1 MLEMGRSSA
10 VVTGAAQVS
19 LSPIIKIIYWLTEI
33 NVGVFS
39 RSAAWSLPK
48 SGSRAYHR
56 AMTDAGELESS
67 SAAPRIWGDIPLRN
81 KNFTGREAI
90 FSQLRRS
97 DTHRVTAV
105 VPLEDPLP
113 QALQGLGG
121 VGKTAVAAEY
131 AHRFRTEYDVVW
143 WIPADQ
149 LPLVRASL
157 AALAARLGL
166 ESASSS
172 GIEGAASAAL
182 DALRRGQPY
191 DRWLLIFDNADQPE
205 DFPDLIPQ
213 GPGDVLITSRN
224 PRWDSRAE
232 TVQMNVFSRTES
244 VDFLRKRAPV
254 NITDHEANMLAD
266 KLGDLPLAL
275 DQAGAMLAE
284 TGMPVD
290 EYLGLIDEQI
300 VKIMDEGKPA
310 EYQTSVTAAWSVSVA
325 KVRQQLPEAQELLR
339 CCAFFGPEP
348 IPRDVFRRATQAT
361 DTRVSDLMQDSILFA
376 RAIRELGRFALVTIG
391 RRSITV
397 HRLVQALLR
406 GELSLEEQSDYRHD
420 VHRILTAAA
429 PPGPA
434 DDRQWPRYRELLPHV
449 TSETTAFPHCQ
460 DPKVRAFAL
469 DIMRY
474 LYLDGD
480 QSSCEE
486 LTRRFIEQWEEDSGP
501 DDPTVIDARRHHGNV
516 LRALG
521 RYNDALELNASNLDA
536 ARRVKGE
543 SDEVTLTIQTSVAAD
558 ERARGNFKKA
568 LDLDNEALTLSQEAF
583 GQSHPQTMR
592 TISNLA
598 LDHGLN
604 SDYRTAQRMSQLA
617 YQLLSEANIGVS
629 SPTEVLIAWY
639 QMAWALRLQGD
650 YSAAR
655 DVGEDALDYGRER
668 LGADHPA
675 TIRTATALSIA
686 LRRITS
692 GREEGLQMARE
703 THDVALKR
711 HGQVHPDTMA
721 AAMNLINS
729 LRTTGEIGPA
739 LELADETARAY
750 PAVYGDDHP
759 YYYGCLGNLA
769 LMRRVVG
776 DKDEALRM
784 NERAFEGLA
793 RRLGPDH
800 DYTLQVAVNLA
811 SDLALLGDV
820 EAACKRGQD
829 TRERLIRLSG
839 ANDPLT
845 LGCSANLALDLR
857 AAGALAEADWLEQE
871 TLRLYAETLGPAH
884 PDPVVAAARE
894 RLDFDFD
901 PPPI

>member
-1 MLEMGRSSA
+1 
-10 VVTGAAQVS
+10 
-19 LSPIIKIIYWLTEI
+19 
-33 NVGVFS
+33 
-39 RSAAWSLPK
+39 
-48 SGSRAYHR
+48 
-56 AMTDAGELESS
+56 MTDAGELESS
-67 SAAPRIWGDIPLRN
+67 VTAPRIWGDIPLRN

-97 DTHRVTAV
+97 VARVTAV

-121 VGKTAVAAEY
+121 VGKTAVAVEY
-131 AHRFRTEYDVVW
+131 AHRFRAEYDVVW

-157 AALAARLGL
+157 AGLAARLGL
-166 ESASSS
+166 ESASST
-172 GIEGAASAAL
+172 GIEGAAGAAL

-191 DRWLLIFDNADQPE
+191 NRWLLIYDNADQPE

-232 TVQMNVFSRTES
+232 TVQMNVFSRSES
-244 VDFLRKRAPV
+244 VDFLTKRAPV
-254 NITDHEANMLAD
+254 NDLEADMLAD

-290 EYLGLIDEQI
+290 EYLGLIDQQI

-361 DTRVSDLMQDSILFA
+361 DTRISDLMQDSILFA

-406 GELSLEEQSDYRHD
+406 GELSLQEQSDYRHD
-420 VHRILTAAA
+420 VHKILAAAA

-449 TSETTAFPHCQ
+449 TSEATAFQHCQ
-460 DPKVRAFAL
+460 DARVRAFAL

-480 QSSCEE
+480 QTSCEE
-486 LTRRFIEQWEEDSGP
+486 LTRRFIEQWTSESGP
-501 DDPTVIDARRHHGNV
+501 DHPAVIDARRHHGNV

-521 RYNDALELNASNLDA
+521 RYDEALDLNASNLDA

-543 SDEVTLTIQTSVAAD
+543 SDEVTLAIQTSVAAD
-558 ERARGNFKKA
+558 ERARGNFKQA
-568 LDLDNEALTLSQEAF
+568 LDLDNAALTLSQKAF
-583 GQSHPQTMR
+583 GQTHAQTMR

-604 SDYRTAQRMSQLA
+604 SDYRTAQEMSQLA
-617 YQLLSEANIGVS
+617 YQLLSESNTGV

-675 TIRTATALSIA
+675 TIRTATALSIS
-686 LRRITS
+686 LRRIAS
-692 GREEGLQMARE
+692 GRPEGLQMAEE
-703 THDVALKR
+703 THEMARRR
-711 HGQVHPDTMA
+711 HGEVHPDTMA
-721 AAMNLINS
+721 AAMNRINS
-729 LRTTGEIGPA
+729 MRTNGVIAPA
-739 LELADETARAY
+739 LELADATARAY

-776 DKDEALRM
+776 EKDEALRM
-784 NERAFEGLA
+784 NQRAFEGLI
-793 RRLGPDH
+793 RRVGPDH

-811 SDLALLGDV
+811 SDLALLGDLT
-820 EAACKRGQD
+820 AACKRGQD
-829 TRERLIRLSG
+829 TRERLVRLCG

-857 AAGALAEADWLEQE
+857 EAGATAEADELDQD
-871 TLRLYAETLGPAH
+871 TKRRYAATLGSAH
-884 PDPVVAAARE
+884 PDAVVAAARE

-901 PPPI
+901 PLPI

>member
-1 MLEMGRSSA
+1 
-10 VVTGAAQVS
+10 
-19 LSPIIKIIYWLTEI
+19 
-33 NVGVFS
+33 
-39 RSAAWSLPK
+39 
-48 SGSRAYHR
+48 
-56 AMTDAGELESS
+56 MTDAGELESS
-67 SAAPRIWGDIPLRN
+67 GAAPRIWGDIPLRN

-90 FSQLRRS
+90 FTQLRRS
-97 DTHRVTAV
+97 TAHRVTAV

-131 AHRFRTEYDVVW
+131 AHRFRSEYDVVW

-166 ESASSS
+166 ESASSA
-172 GIEGAASAAL
+172 GIEGAANAAL

-191 DRWLLIFDNADQPE
+191 NRWLLIFDNADQPE

-232 TVQMNVFSRTES
+232 TVAMDVFSRKES

-254 NITDHEANMLAD
+254 NINDHEANMLAD

-361 DTRVSDLMQDSILFA
+361 DTKVSDLMQDSILFA

-406 GELSLEEQSDYRHD
+406 GDLSPDEQSEYRHD
-420 VHRILTAAA
+420 VHKILTAAA
-429 PPGPA
+429 PLDPA

-449 TSETTAFPHCQ
+449 TSETTEFPHCG
-460 DPKVRAFAL
+460 DPKVRTFAL
-469 DIMRY
+469 DTMRY

-480 QSSCEE
+480 QTSCEE
-486 LTRRFIEQWEEDSGP
+486 LTRRFIKQWTEDSGP
-501 DDPTVIDARRHHGNV
+501 DDPAVIDARRHHGNV

-521 RYNDALELNASNLDA
+521 RYDEALDLNAPNLDA

-543 SDEVTLTIQTSVAAD
+543 SDEVTLAIQTSVAAD

-568 LDLDNEALTLSQEAF
+568 LDLDNEALALSQKAF
-583 GQSHPQTMR
+583 GQTHAQTMR

-604 SDYRTAQRMSQLA
+604 SDYQTAQEMSQLA
-617 YQLLSEANIGVS
+617 YQLLSESNIGV

-639 QMAWALRLQGD
+639 QMSWALRMQGL

-686 LRRITS
+686 LRRIAS
-692 GREEGLQMARE
+692 GRAEGLQMADE
-703 THDVALKR
+703 THEVARRR
-711 HGQVHPDTMA
+711 HGEIHPDTMA
-721 AAMNLINS
+721 AAMNRINS
-729 LRTTGEIGPA
+729 LRTNGVIAPA

-750 PAVYGDDHP
+750 PQVYGADHP

-776 DKDEALRM
+776 EKDEALRM
-784 NERAFEGLA
+784 NERAFEGLT

-829 TRERLIRLSG
+829 TRERLIRVSG
-839 ANDPLT
+839 PNDPLT
-845 LGCSANLALDLR
+845 MGCSANLALDLR
-857 AAGALAEADWLEQE
+857 ASGAVAEADELEQD
-871 TLRLYAETLGPAH
+871 TLRRYSATLGAPH
-884 PDPVVAAARE
+884 PDAVVAAAHS

>member
-1 MLEMGRSSA
+1 
-10 VVTGAAQVS
+10 
-19 LSPIIKIIYWLTEI
+19 
-33 NVGVFS
+33 
-39 RSAAWSLPK
+39 
-48 SGSRAYHR
+48 
-56 AMTDAGELESS
+56 MTDAGGLESS
-67 SAAPRIWGDIPLRN
+67 GAAPRVWGDIPLRN
-81 KNFTGREAI
+81 KNFTGRETI
-90 FSQLRRS
+90 FTQLRRS
-97 DTHRVTAV
+97 AVHRVTAV

-121 VGKTAVAAEY
+121 VGKTAVAVEY
-131 AHRFRTEYDVVW
+131 AHRFRTDYDVVW

-191 DRWLLIFDNADQPE
+191 SRWLLIFDNADQPE

-254 NITDHEANMLAD
+254 NITDNEANMLAD

-376 RAIRELGRFALVTIG
+376 RAIRELGRFALVSIG

-406 GELSLEEQSDYRHD
+406 GELSPEEQSDYRHD
-420 VHRILTAAA
+420 VHKILAAAA

-449 TSETTAFPHCQ
+449 TSEATGFPHCQ
-460 DPKVRAFAL
+460 DPKVRDFAL
-469 DIMRY
+469 DTMRY

-480 QSSCEE
+480 QTSCED
-486 LTRRFIEQWEEDSGP
+486 LTRRFIRQWTEDSGP
-501 DDPTVIDARRHHGNV
+501 DDPAVIDARRHHGNV

-521 RYNDALELNASNLDA
+521 RYDEALDLNAHNLDA
-536 ARRVKGE
+536 ARRVRGD

-558 ERARGNFKKA
+558 ERARGNFKRA
-568 LDLDNEALTLSQEAF
+568 LDLDNEALALSQKAF
-583 GQSHPQTMR
+583 GQTHVQTMR

-604 SDYRTAQRMSQLA
+604 SDYRTAQEMSQLA
-617 YQLLSEANIGVS
+617 YQLLSESNTNV

-686 LRRITS
+686 LRRIAS
-692 GREEGLQMARE
+692 GREEGLKMAEE
-703 THDVALKR
+703 THEVARKR
-711 HGQVHPDTMA
+711 HGEVHPDTMA
-721 AAMNLINS
+721 AAMNRINS
-729 LRTTGEIGPA
+729 LRTTGVIAQA
-739 LELADETARAY
+739 LTLADETARAY
-750 PAVYGDDHP
+750 PAVYGADHP

-776 DKDEALRM
+776 EKEEALRM
-784 NERAFEGLA
+784 NERAFEGLT

-800 DYTLQVAVNLA
+800 DFTLQVAVNLA
-811 SDLALLGDV
+811 SDLALLGDI

-829 TRERLIRLSG
+829 TRERLIQLSG
-839 ANDPLT
+839 PDYPLT
-845 LGCSANLALDLR
+845 LGCSANLALDLH
-857 AAGALAEADWLEQE
+857 AAGAVSEADELEQD
-871 TLRLYAETLGPAH
+871 TLRRYTAILGSAH
-884 PDPVVAAARE
+884 PDAVVAAARG

>member
-1 MLEMGRSSA
+1 
-10 VVTGAAQVS
+10 
-19 LSPIIKIIYWLTEI
+19 
-33 NVGVFS
+33 
-39 RSAAWSLPK
+39 
-48 SGSRAYHR
+48 
-56 AMTDAGELESS
+56 MTDAGELESS
-67 SAAPRIWGDIPLRN
+67 GTAPRIWGDIPLRN
-81 KNFTGREAI
+81 KNFTGRDAI
-90 FSQLRRS
+90 FTQLRRS
-97 DTHRVTAV
+97 AVHRVTVV
-105 VPLEDPLP
+105 VPQEDPLP

-121 VGKTAVAAEY
+121 VGKTAVAVEY

-182 DALRRGQPY
+182 DALRRGLPY
-191 DRWLLIFDNADQPE
+191 SRWLLIFDNADQPE

-254 NITDHEANMLAD
+254 NITDLEANLLAD

-290 EYLGLIDEQI
+290 EYLGLIEEQI

-325 KVRQQLPEAQELLR
+325 KVRQQLPEAQKLLR

-406 GELSLEEQSDYRHD
+406 GELSPDEQAEYRHD
-420 VHRILTAAA
+420 VHKILTAAA

-449 TSETTAFPHCQ
+449 TSETTGFPHCQ
-460 DPKVRAFAL
+460 DPQVRTFAL

-480 QSSCEE
+480 QTSCEE
-486 LTRRFIEQWEEDSGP
+486 LTRRFIRQWTEDSSQ
-501 DDPTVIDARRHHGNV
+501 DDPAVIDARRHHGNV

-521 RYNDALELNASNLDA
+521 RYDEALDLNAHNLDA
-536 ARRVKGE
+536 ARRVRGE
-543 SDEVTLTIQTSVAAD
+543 SDEVTLAIQASVAAD

-568 LDLDNEALTLSQEAF
+568 LDIDNESLALSQKAF
-583 GQSHPQTMR
+583 GQTHPQTMR
-592 TISNLA
+592 SVSNLA

-604 SDYRTAQRMSQLA
+604 SDYRTAQEMSQLA
-617 YQLLSEANIGVS
+617 YQLLSESNTGV

-686 LRRITS
+686 LRRIAS
-692 GREEGLQMARE
+692 GRAEGLQMAEE
-703 THDVALKR
+703 THEVARKR
-711 HGQVHPDTMA
+711 HGEIHPDTMA
-721 AAMNLINS
+721 AAMNRINS
-729 LRTTGEIGPA
+729 LRTNGVIAPA
-739 LELADETARAY
+739 LSLADETARAY
-750 PAVYGDDHP
+750 PQVYGNEHP

-776 DKDEALRM
+776 EKDEAQRM
-784 NERAFEGLA
+784 NQLAFEGLT

-839 ANDPLT
+839 PNDPLT

-857 AAGALAEADWLEQE
+857 ASGAVAEADELEQD
-871 TLRLYAETLGPAH
+871 TLRRYAATLGSVH
-884 PDPVVAAARE
+884 PDAAAAADRG

-901 PPPI
+901 PLPI

>member
-1 MLEMGRSSA
+1 
-10 VVTGAAQVS
+10 
-19 LSPIIKIIYWLTEI
+19 
-33 NVGVFS
+33 
-39 RSAAWSLPK
+39 
-48 SGSRAYHR
+48 
-56 AMTDAGELESS
+56 MT
-67 SAAPRIWGDIPLRN
+67 PRIWGDIPLRN
-81 KNFTGREAI
+81 KNFTGRGAI

-97 DTHRVTAV
+97 AGHRVTAV

-121 VGKTAVAAEY
+121 VGKTAVAVEY
-131 AHRFRTEYDVVW
+131 AHRYRAEYDVVW

-191 DRWLLIFDNADQPE
+191 SRWLLIFDNADQPE

-232 TVQMNVFSRTES
+232 TVQMDVFSRTES

-254 NITDHEANMLAD
+254 NITEKEANTLAD

-290 EYLGLIDEQI
+290 EYIELIDEQI

-310 EYQTSVTAAWSVSVA
+310 EYQTSVTAAWSVSVN
-325 KVRQQLPEAQELLR
+325 KVHQHLPEARELLR

-376 RAIRELGRFALVTIG
+376 RAVRELGRFALVTIG
-391 RRSITV
+391 RRSISV

-406 GELSLEEQSDYRHD
+406 GELTAEDQSEYRHD
-420 VHRILTAAA
+420 VHKILTAAA

-449 TSETTAFPHCQ
+449 TSEATAFPDCR
-460 DPKVRAFAL
+460 DAKVRAFAL
-469 DIMRY
+469 DVMRY

-480 QSSCEE
+480 QTSCVE
-486 LTRRFIEQWEEDSGP
+486 LTSRFIEQWTQDSGP
-501 DDPTVIDARRHHGNV
+501 DDAAVIDAKRHHGNV

-521 RYNDALELNASNLDA
+521 RYEEALELNATNLEV
-536 ARRVKGE
+536 ARLVRGE
-543 SDEVTLTIQTSVAAD
+543 SDEVTLSIQTSVAAD
-558 ERARGNFKKA
+558 ERARGNFKRA
-568 LDLDNEALTLSQEAF
+568 LELDNEALALCQKSF
-583 GQSHPQTMR
+583 GQTHVQTMR
-592 TISNLA
+592 AISNLA

-604 SDYRTAQRMSQLA
+604 SDYKRAQQMSQLA
-617 YQLLSEANIGVS
+617 YQLLSESNTGIV

-639 QMAWALRLQGD
+639 QMAWALRLKGD

-686 LRRITS
+686 LRRLAS
-692 GREEGLQMARE
+692 GRAEGLAMAEE
-703 THDVALKR
+703 THEVARKR
-711 HGQVHPDTMA
+711 HGEVHPDTMA
-721 AAMNLINS
+721 AAMNLLNS
-729 LRTTGEIGPA
+729 LRANGASAPA
-739 LELADETARAY
+739 LELADETARLY
-750 PAVYGDDHP
+750 PDVYGDDHP

-769 LMRRVVG
+769 LMHRVVG
-776 DKDEALRM
+776 DNNEALRM
-784 NERAFEGLA
+784 NERAFAGLA

-800 DYTLQVAVNLA
+800 DFTLQVAVNLA

-829 TRERLIRLSG
+829 TRERLIGLYG
-839 ANDPLT
+839 ADYLLT
-845 LGCSANLALDLR
+845 LGCSANLVTDLR
-857 AAGALAEADWLEQE
+857 AVGAASAADELERDTQ
-871 TLRLYAETLGPAH
+871 RRYAATLGAAH
-884 PDPVVAAARE
+884 PDAAAAVAGE

>member
-1 MLEMGRSSA
+1 
-10 VVTGAAQVS
+10 
-19 LSPIIKIIYWLTEI
+19 
-33 NVGVFS
+33 
-39 RSAAWSLPK
+39 
-48 SGSRAYHR
+48 
-56 AMTDAGELESS
+56 MTDAGELELQSS
-67 SAAPRIWGDIPLRN
+67 GAAPRIWGEIPLRN

-90 FSQLRRS
+90 FTQLRRS
-97 DTHRVTAV
+97 AAHRVTAV

-131 AHRFRTEYDVVW
+131 AHRFRAEYDVVW

-244 VDFLRKRAPV
+244 VDFLRKRAPIS
-254 NITDHEANMLAD
+254 ITDHEADMLAD

-290 EYLGLIDEQI
+290 EYLGLIEEQI

-325 KVRQQLPEAQELLR
+325 RVRQQLPEAQELLR

-376 RAIRELGRFALVTIG
+376 RAIRELGRFALVSIG

-406 GELSLEEQSDYRHD
+406 GELSPQEQSEYRHD

-449 TSETTAFPHCQ
+449 TSEATGFPHSA

-480 QSSCEE
+480 QTSCEE
-486 LTRRFIEQWEEDSGP
+486 LTGRFIKQWTADSGP
-501 DDPTVIDARRHHGNV
+501 DDPAVIDARRHHGNV

-521 RYNDALELNASNLDA
+521 RYDEALTLNARNLDA
-536 ARRVKGE
+536 ARRVRGE
-543 SDEVTLTIQTSVAAD
+543 SDAVTLTIQTSVAAD

-568 LDLDNEALTLSQEAF
+568 FDLDNDALALSQEAF
-583 GQSHPQTMR
+583 GQTHAQTMR

-604 SDYRTAQRMSQLA
+604 SDYRTAQEMSQLA
-617 YQLLSEANIGVS
+617 YQLLSESNIGV

-639 QMAWALRLQGD
+639 QMAWSLRMQGD

-686 LRRITS
+686 LRRIAS
-692 GREEGLQMARE
+692 GRPEGLQMAEE
-703 THDVALKR
+703 THEVARKR
-711 HGQVHPDTMA
+711 HGDIHPDTMA
-721 AAMNLINS
+721 AAMNRINS
-729 LRTTGEIGPA
+729 LRTNGVIAPA

-776 DKDEALRM
+776 EKDEALKM
-784 NERAFEGLA
+784 NERAFEGLT

-829 TRERLIRLSG
+829 TRERLVQLSG
-839 ANDPLT
+839 HSDPLT

-857 AAGALAEADWLEQE
+857 TAGALAEADALEQD
-871 TLRLYAETLGPAH
+871 TLHRYAAALGSAH
-884 PDPVVAAARE
+884 PDAATAAARG